1 MSRNYCNEIEQ
12 TYRVPWNN
20 LQGVVSSTNLMRRC
34 QSHRN
39 LFVITAKTITPS
51 FVPIGYSSFQ
61 SSPIRQSSSDSNCLL
76 PVGQEGPARSISG
89 GQDGLLVWPAL
100 ASVMWSIRS
109 NPFVKS
115 VKNSRAEATPLSTAS
130 WTACNMYKRASVVE
144 YPLGAYS
151 LDLFMM

>member
-1 MSRNYCNEIEQ
+1 M
-12 TYRVPWNN
+12 
-20 LQGVVSSTNLMRRC
+20 VSSTNLMCRC

-89 GQDGLLVWPAL
+89 GQDGLLVCPAL

-109 NPFVKS
+109 NPFVNS
-115 VKNSRAEATPLSTAS
+115 VKNSRAEATPIHRFMDSLQHVQKGI
-130 WTACNMYKRASVVE
+130 CCGIPLASVLSRSIYDVIIGG
-144 YPLGAYS
+144 LS
-151 LDLFMM
+151 

>member
-1 MSRNYCNEIEQ
+1 MRCREIIATKLSKLIEF
-12 TYRVPWNN
+12 
-20 LQGVVSSTNLMRRC
+20 LGMVSSTNLMRRC
-34 QSHRN
+34 KSLRN

-115 VKNSRAEATPLSTAS
+115 VNNSRAEAMQHVQKGICCRMYTPWERIL
-130 WTACNMYKRASVVE
+130 
-144 YPLGAYS
+144 
-151 LDLFMM
+151 

>member
-1 MSRNYCNEIEQ
+1 M
-12 TYRVPWNN
+12 
-20 LQGVVSSTNLMRRC
+20 VSSTNLMCRC

-39 LFVITAKTITPS
+39 LLVVTAKTITPS

-76 PVGQEGPARSISG
+76 PVGQEGPVRSISG
-89 GQDGLLVWPAL
+89 GQGGLLVWPAL

-115 VKNSRAEATPLSTAS
+115 VKNSRAEASALSTAS

-144 YPLGAYS
+144 YPLQAYS